1 MVSVGPK
8 TIYPGKLHLVLKTA
22 VQSTINYIM
31 PIQKL
36 MSSTKLP
43 NHWNHLETLYMTEI
57 LSITTKNVYLLQ
69 SYKKLIKVW
78 HLISK

>member
-36 MSSTKLP
+36 MSSTKLQII
-43 NHWNHLETLYMTEI
+43 EI
-57 LSITTKNVYLLQ
+57 TWQLFT
-69 SYKKLIKVW
+69 
-78 HLISK
+78 